1 MFKSS
6 PASMPHNTPTLLY
19 MLYFTTKTSNRDVEV
34 VEGAI
39 LNSTIDVFP
48 HF

>member
-1 MFKSS
+1 
-6 PASMPHNTPTLLY
+6 MPHNTPTLLPVY
-19 MLYFTTKTSNRDVEV
+19 MLYFTTKTSIRDVEV